1 MSRLRR
7 VEPVRAWDD
16 GDAVVVLGRRGR
28 TLRFEGESAALAR
41 EALATLAT
49 PRSLDELAA
58 SLLAHSEG
66 ASPDA
71 ARSAA
76 RDLTRALTRHG
87 VLTESPAPQEVMP
100 HSRRVLLA
108 VSGAVAAV
116 DAPALARLLLARGH
130 DVRVALTRGA
140 RRFVSARALEAITH
154 APVHRSLWRGTPKE
168 PAPHVSI
175 ARWAELV
182 AVYPCS
188 ASTLARLAAGDASEL
203 VSAAVCATRA
213 RVVVAPSMNAS
224 MWSSAGVQENVARLR
239 ERGAVIAHPVLGVE
253 VADAPWRRRD
263 MLGPA
268 MPPEAFVAVLEEVAA
283 SLPTEGHAWERV
295 YAAGE
300 AAARGWSVERDEEI
314 AALLA
319 ETAPPSTHPR
329 LLDAGCGLGAHAR
342 GFAAAGY
349 RVTGL
354 DVAEAAVERA
364 SEADE
369 GAGVTWLRDDVRA
382 SRLRAR
388 FDVITDRGCFHAL
401 DREGREGYARQAAA
415 WLRAG
420 GRWVLK
426 VHAPGGAPCGTE
438 RFTIEA
444 LDAELAP
451 SFARVSARSCEFGG
465 EARQPAIAAAYG
477 RR

>member
-1 MSRLRR
+1 MTLRR

-16 GDAVVVLGRRGR
+16 GDAVVILGRRGR
-28 TLRFEGESAALAR
+28 TLRFEGEGAALAR

-49 PRSLDELAA
+49 PRSVDELAA
-58 SLLAHSEG
+58 CLLARSEG
-66 ASPDA
+66 ASDDA
-71 ARSAA
+71 ARAA
-76 RDLTRALTRHG
+76 AGALTRALLRHG

-100 HSRRVLLA
+100 HPRRVLLA

-130 DVRVALTRGA
+130 EVRVALTRSA
-140 RRFVSARALEAITH
+140 RRFVSTRALEAITH
-154 APVHRSLWRGTPKE
+154 APVHRSLWGGAPGE

-188 ASTLARLAAGDASEL
+188 ASTLARIAAGDASEL

-224 MWSSAGVQENVARLR
+224 MWSSDGVQENVARLR
-239 ERGAVIAHPVLGVE
+239 ERGAAVVHPALGVE

-268 MPPEAFVAVLEEVAA
+268 LQPEAFAAVLEEIAA
-283 SLPTEGHAWERV
+283 SLPLEGAAWDRV
-295 YAAGE
+295 YAAGDG
-300 AAARGWSVERDEEI
+300 AARGWSVARDEEV
-314 AALLA
+314 ASLLA
-319 ETAPPSTHPR
+319 EAAPPATHPR
-329 LLDAGCGLGAHAR
+329 LLDAGCGAGALAR

-349 RVTGL
+349 QVTGL
-354 DVAEAAVERA
+354 DVSDAAVERA
-364 SEADE
+364 SEADA

-388 FDVITDRGCFHAL
+388 FDVITDRGCFHGL
-401 DREGREGYARQAAA
+401 DREGRERYVRQAAA
-415 WLRAG
+415 WLRSG

-438 RFTIEA
+438 RFTLEA

-451 SFARVSARSCEFGG
+451 CFERLSARRCEFGG
-465 EARQPAIAAAYG
+465 EALQPAIAAAYA